1 MDAMKAST
9 EKENSRPGSSHGTG
23 WANIV
28 QTISNPSSTFTS
40 FMSTS
45 RLAPSTS
52 FSPTTRE
59 RSVLSISTPK
69 RRFYSNPDTSPQQP
83 SASGSPELEAILHQP
98 ESFLDLDLVNQA
110 LKEIRQIPSSPDKHD
125 DRKEAYIARLRTLAS
140 SISCKRERCRVLLTE
155 ALMARG
161 QGKPESCRALCLE
174 IIRNPYADEVPIKV
188 YAYNILSTLASPG
201 QAKGFLNHAT
211 RFLMDCDKVMG
222 AMGYQAL
229 LDVVELLREG
239 AKKREARARRL
250 ERIDEEFGECE
261 ASRGSRRGG
270 NNKKTRAEPVDDGQT
285 SINRQCLRVSNA
297 TVDSQDSTTG
307 RGENRGYNGML
318 KLPKTGLDMPDTDKS
333 ALMTPRTEKIIQWA
347 FESGKA
353 GMS

>member
-1 MDAMKAST
+1 MDAIKAST
-9 EKENSRPGSSHGTG
+9 QKENNRPGSSHGTG
-23 WANIV
+23 WENVV
-28 QTISNPSSTFTS
+28 QTISNPGSTFTS

-69 RRFYSNPDTSPQQP
+69 RRFYSNPHTLPQQP
-83 SASGSPELEAILHQP
+83 SAPGSPELEAMLQQP

-110 LKEIRQIPSSPDKHD
+110 LKEIRQTPSSPDKHD
-125 DRKEAYIARLRTLAS
+125 DRKEAYIARLSALAS
-140 SISCKRERCRVLLTE
+140 NISCRRERCRVLLTE
-155 ALMARG
+155 ALRARD
-161 QGKPESCRALCLE
+161 QGKPECCRALCLE

-201 QAKGFLNHAT
+201 QAEGFLYHAT

-222 AMGYQAL
+222 ARGYQAL

-250 ERIDEEFGECE
+250 ERIDEEFGECA
-261 ASRGSRRGG
+261 ASRGTRRGR
-270 NNKKTRAEPVDDGQT
+270 NDKKTHAEPVDDGQT
-285 SINRQCLRVSNA
+285 ITNRQRLRVSDA
-297 TVDSQDSTTG
+297 AVDSKDSTTG
-307 RGENRGYNGML
+307 RDENRGYNSML
-318 KLPKTGLDMPDTDKS
+318 KLPKRGLDRPDTDKS
-333 ALMTPRTEKIIQWA
+333 ALMTPRTEKIIEWA

-353 GMS
+353 RMS